1 MTDRCAGWRRGA
13 LAGLTLSLA
22 CGATADDALR
32 DRVHREHKHH
42 SYMLVEDADGARL
55 FLFDEGVASYR
66 IGTSDDFVEA
76 ALEKTR
82 SSVARTRVIGL
93 VELAGVADAA
103 ALEAALALL
112 TDPEPAV
119 RDEARQLILDHP
131 DGQAVEDALGIVD
144 DDFTD

>member
-1 MTDRCAGWRRGA
+1 MTDRYAGWRRGA
-13 LAGLTLSLA
+13 LAGLALSVA
-22 CGATADDALR
+22 CGASADDSLR
-32 DRVHREHKHH
+32 ERVHREHKHH
-42 SYMLVEDADGARL
+42 SYMLVEEANGARL

-66 IGTSDDFVEA
+66 ITASDATVAA

-93 VELAGVADAA
+93 VELAGVSDAA
-103 ALEAALALL
+103 ALEVALTLL

-131 DGQAVEDALGIVD
+131 EGQAIADALGLGD
-144 DDFTD
+144 EEFTD